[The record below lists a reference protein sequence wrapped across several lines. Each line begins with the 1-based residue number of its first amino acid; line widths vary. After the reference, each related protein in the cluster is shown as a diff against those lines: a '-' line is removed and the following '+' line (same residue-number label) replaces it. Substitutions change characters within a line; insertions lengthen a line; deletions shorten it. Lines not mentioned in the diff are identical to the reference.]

1 LGPYVHAYDLVGN
14 LLSKTDRKGNTIQ
27 YLYDALYRLTQKTY
41 PDTTNVEY
49 AYDLANKVLQ
59 VNDPA
64 PTALPTTTWDG
75 WWARARSM
83 RSWRVRRS
91 QMPKCLHLRCGIE
104 PHFADGAGRQRRDLR
119 LRHLLI
125 ISPTPNT
132 VGMAA

>member
-1 LGPYVHAYDLVGN
+1 MTHSAKHRIGRDTGRGPYVHAYDLAGN

-59 VNDPA
+59 VNDRA

-91 QMPKCLHLRCGIE
+91 QMPTPTMRHRTTLR
-104 PHFADGAGRQRRDLR
+104 
-119 LRHLLI
+119 
-125 ISPTPNT
+125 
-132 VGMAA
+132 